1 MDDIS
6 NNNPLRRNSF
16 LVRTDSI
23 YNVEKRGY
31 GDLTGCR
38 LQLWSYSR
46 SWARSAS
53 SENMPEQSNCLS
65 YLHIINT
72 KKGEN
77 VQNIYDYQ
85 LTKNYRQELLT
96 YYQHKKGEN
105 VGRGTT
111 YYGCNESNTMLYVA
125 LLEIEVEDLD
135 YRMSLMQKM
144 GRLGSSLPRL
154 GILSILPCLS
164 GLRRAL
170 AGHP

>member
-1 MDDIS
+1 
-6 NNNPLRRNSF
+6 
-16 LVRTDSI
+16 
-23 YNVEKRGY
+23 
-31 GDLTGCR
+31 
-38 LQLWSYSR
+38 
-46 SWARSAS
+46 
-53 SENMPEQSNCLS
+53 
-65 YLHIINT
+65 
-72 KKGEN
+72 
-77 VQNIYDYQ
+77 
-85 LTKNYRQELLT
+85 
-96 YYQHKKGEN
+96 

-170 AGHP
+170 AGHPQSISSFVCRPYHYPSGHAVLGLECVRNRHRNCASVYGVRWGLFSESKAHSFPGFLTGSRSNSWSCIDLPPCQRPACRLLFVSLPHCRS